1 MSTIAGSVPA
11 QALRGPSL
19 PALRLTMLG
28 SGTSTGVPVIGCDCA
43 VCRSEDPRNRRMR
56 PGLRLEVAGGSMII
70 DTSPDFREQAL
81 RFGIDKVD
89 AVLYTHSHADH
100 VFGLDDLRIFN
111 FRQRGSIPCFGS
123 AETMGR
129 MRQIFTYVFE
139 GGQEGGGKPRLELNA
154 VRAPFDLLGERVV
167 PVPVGH
173 GEMEV
178 FGFRVGRFAC
188 VTDVNF
194 ISEESFGLLAGVE
207 LLVLSAL
214 RYRPH
219 PTHFSLAESIAV
231 AQRIGARR
239 TLLTHIAHDIDHG
252 RLLLDLPPGIELG
265 HDGLV
270 ATVD

>member
-1 MSTIAGSVPA
+1 MSTSAGALPA
-11 QALRGPSL
+11 APLSRPGA

-28 SGTSTGVPVIGCDCA
+28 SGTSTGVPVIGCDCP
-43 VCRSEDPRNRRMR
+43 VCRSGDPRNRRMR
-56 PGLRLEVAGGSMII
+56 PGLRLEVAAGSIVI

-81 RFGIDKVD
+81 RFGIDRVD

-100 VFGLDDLRIFN
+100 VFGLDDLRVFN

-139 GGQEGGGKPRLELNA
+139 AGQEGGGKPRLELVP
-154 VRAPFDLLGERVV
+154 VRAPFELLGERIV

-194 ISEESFGLLAGVE
+194 ISEESFALLEGVE

-239 TLLTHIAHDIDHG
+239 TLLTHIAHDIDHC
-252 RLLLDLPPGIELG
+252 RLELELPPGIELG
-265 HDGLV
+265 YDGLV
-270 ATVD
+270 ATLD

>member
-1 MSTIAGSVPA
+1 MSTSAGALPA
-11 QALRGPSL
+11 APLARPGA

-43 VCRSEDPRNRRMR
+43 VCRSDDPRNRRMR
-56 PGLRLEVAGGSMII
+56 PGLRLEVAAGSIVI

-139 GGQEGGGKPRLELNA
+139 AGQEGGGKPRLELVP
-154 VRAPFDLLGERVV
+154 VRAPFELLGERVV

-188 VTDVNF
+188 VTDVNY

-231 AQRIGARR
+231 AERIGARR

-252 RLLLDLPPGIELG
+252 RLQLDLPPGIELG
-265 HDGLV
+265 YDGLV
-270 ATVD
+270 ATLD

>member
-1 MSTIAGSVPA
+1 MGAAPVMPPTP
-11 QALRGPSL
+11 LRM
-19 PALRLTMLG
+19 TMLG
-28 SGTSTGVPVIGCDCA
+28 TGTSTGVPVIGCDCA
-43 VCRSEDPRNRRMR
+43 VCRSSDARNRRMR
-56 PGLRLEVAGGSMII
+56 PGLRLELAAGSVII

-81 RFGIDKVD
+81 RFRIDRVD

-123 AETMGR
+123 AETMNR

-139 GGQEGGGKPRLELNA
+139 EGQEGGGKPRLELVP
-154 VRAPFDLLGERVV
+154 VRAPFELCGATFV
-167 PVPVGH
+167 PIPVGH

-178 FGFRVGRFAC
+178 YGFRVGGFAC

-194 ISEESFGLLAGVE
+194 ISEESFERLAGVE

-265 HDGLV
+265 YDGLV